1 MRFLA
6 RRVLPPR
13 RIASRI
19 DGSRPGAPPTQ
30 RSWPILSPVFVPTA
44 EPVGDPALVEP
55 APCPDLSFFFAGE
68 DLRRSPH
75 SRVSLILHRLSF
87 ARSRHRDRS
96 RSSDCCSIEGSSA
109 IVKGTIL
116 LSNYSN
122 FGNTPWLWGL
132 RSWCWWSRW
141 WSSRPLD
148 CSVSCSGQNAIKKR
162 LWRFGFARETATRAR
177 DFNAR
182 MIRTH
187 VFTAW
192 TAIVFLYHVIN
203 HYKKREYMI
212 GYFLFVWK
220 TKCQFALN

>member
-1 MRFLA
+1 MRFFA

-13 RIASRI
+13 RIASRT

-55 APCPDLSFFFAGE
+55 ALEPCPDLSFFFAGE

-87 ARSRHRDRS
+87 ARSRHCDRS

-116 LSNYSN
+116 LSNYNN
-122 FGNTPWLWGL
+122 FGNTSWLWGL

-141 WSSRPLD
+141 WSSRLLD

-162 LWRFGFARETATRAR
+162 LWRFGFARETATRAG

-187 VFTAW
+187 VLLHRLRLLF
-192 TAIVFLYHVIN
+192 YVIN
-203 HYKKREYMI
+203 SLQKKRLHDWLLSTCLKNKMLI
-212 GYFLFVWK
+212 D
-220 TKCQFALN
+220 A